1 MFLFSNGKTNNL
13 LTLANVDF
21 SKVLT
26 FVSVILNVALVGAF
40 IAGLAGLSPC
50 AAYAACAVISINK
63 TIFRPS

>member
-1 MFLFSNGKTNNL
+1 M
-13 LTLANVDF
+13 TLVNVDF

-26 FVSVILNVALVGAF
+26 FVSAILNFALVGAF

-50 AAYAACAVISINK
+50 AAYAASAVMSINK